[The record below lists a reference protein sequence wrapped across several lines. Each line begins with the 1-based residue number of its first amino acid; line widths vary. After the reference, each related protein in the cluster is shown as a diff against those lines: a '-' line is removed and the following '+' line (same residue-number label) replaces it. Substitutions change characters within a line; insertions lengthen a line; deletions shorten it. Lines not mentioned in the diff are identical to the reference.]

1 MRSTATKSLIASLV
15 KGFKRTGA
23 AIVRFMRRQAEERHR
38 RRALED
44 KFYSDLKKQYSAQN
58 MPILWDDDWRMQR

>member
-15 KGFKRTGA
+15 KGFQRTSA
-23 AIVRFMRRQAEERHR
+23 AIVSFMRRRAEERR
-38 RRALED
+38 RRRTLEE

-58 MPILWDDDWRMQR
+58 MPIMWDDDWRMQR

>member
-1 MRSTATKSLIASLV
+1 MRSTATKSLIAGLI
-15 KGFKRTGA
+15 KGLKRTGA

-44 KFYSDLKKQYSAQN
+44 KFYSDLKKQYSAEK
-58 MPILWDDDWRMQR
+58 MPIIWEDDWRLQR